1 MNVLISISGLSW
13 CLHLCRSLP
22 AMAPLIIKEHE
33 CYSVICNLQI
43 TDSLERYAASKRPK
57 IAQHALVH
65 ICNETNDDL
74 MFRIPYVLN
83 IFSIS
88 LSIYLLVRH
97 AMNSSKFIN

>member
-1 MNVLISISGLSW
+1 MNVLISTSGLSW

-22 AMAPLIIKEHE
+22 AVASLIIKEQE

-43 TDSLERYAASKRPK
+43 IYSLERYAASKRPK
-57 IAQHALVH
+57 IAQNTLVH
-65 ICNETNDDL
+65 IRNKTNDDL

-97 AMNSSKFIN
+97 AMNSSKFID